1 MMPTFHAAIF
11 DLDGLLIDT
20 ERLAIAAG
28 HEIIA
33 LLGLPAAPGLFESLV
48 GKDDATGARHV
59 AAHFGPSFPLADFGQ
74 RWNRRFAEKLDDGIP
89 LRPGAI
95 DLLDAIEALGLP
107 RAVATSSRRAS
118 AHRKLALTGLAP
130 RFATVVTFDCIAN
143 PKPAPDPYLEA
154 AARLGFDP
162 ARCIA
167 FEDSDTG
174 VAAARAAG
182 MTVVQVPDMQPSDGR
197 HASHFAA
204 DLMSGARMAG
214 LI

>member
-1 MMPTFHAAIF
+1 MPGYDAAIF

-28 HEIIA
+28 YEA
-33 LLGLPAAPGLFESLV
+33 LDALGQPRLPGLLEGLI
-48 GKDDATGARHV
+48 GKDEATGARIV
-59 AAHFGPSFPLADFGQ
+59 AARYGAHFPLHA
-74 RWNRRFAEKLDDGIP
+74 FAQSWSALFQARLADGIP
-89 LRPGAI
+89 LRPGA
-95 DLLDAIEALGLP
+95 DTLLDRLADLGLP

-118 AHRKLALTGLAP
+118 ALRKLDLTGLTAH
-130 RFATVVTFDCIAN
+130 FATIVTFDCIAN

-154 AARLGFDP
+154 ARRLSVAP

-174 VAAARAAG
+174 AAAARAAG
-182 MTVVQVPDMQPSDGR
+182 MTVVQVPDMAETTGP
-197 HASHFAA
+197 HAHHLA
-204 DLMSGARMAG
+204 DSLMDGARMAG